1 MTASKNKH
9 WVFFGDVLVDNRS
22 HSRSITMETW
32 APSDKKALSNLR
44 HRYRIAYNIP
54 YGVEIEFWGEIK
66 LKHEPKKEA
75 ETDESKE
82 EPALDRGGEC
92 YTPRLFDI

>member
-1 MTASKNKH
+1 MTVNKNKH
-9 WVFFGDVLVDNRS
+9 WIFFGDVLVDERNHS
-22 HSRSITMETW
+22 HSITMETW
-32 APSDKKALSNLR
+32 APSDKKALSNFK
-44 HRYRIAYNIP
+44 HRYRIAYDIP

-75 ETDESKE
+75 ETDEPKAESYS
-82 EPALDRGGEC
+82 DRPREC